1 MIHAAPSSLRTGR
14 ASRALIRCVVAGLG
28 LLAASAPASA
38 DQQAAQLSALATE
51 RLLLGA
57 VHAGRRL
64 VAVGE
69 WGHIVLS
76 DDHGESWRQA
86 SSVPTRLTLTSVFF
100 ADEKRGWAVGHD
112 ALILHTAD
120 GGESWEAQY
129 SNPEQESP
137 LLSVWFEDTQ
147 HGIAVGAFSMTLETK
162 DGGRTWQS
170 RPLIEGSEDDFHLN
184 EIFGAGD
191 DNVFI
196 AAEMGRVY
204 RSRDSGRIWE
214 ALLPGYEGSFWSGL
228 GLGDETLLIW
238 GMRGHVFRSEDL
250 GDTWH
255 EVESNTNQSLQG
267 GTLLSDGR
275 VVLVGLGGVVARSSD
290 RGQTFQVGVQPNR
303 LGIAAV
309 TEADRGR
316 VVLFGER
323 GIDVPHRW
331 PREGS
336 SDPNHPPRSAP

>member
-1 MIHAAPSSLRTGR
+1 
-14 ASRALIRCVVAGLG
+14 
-28 LLAASAPASA
+28 
-38 DQQAAQLSALATE
+38 
-51 RLLLGA
+51 
-57 VHAGRRL
+57 
-64 VAVGE
+64 
-69 WGHIVLS
+69 
-76 DDHGESWRQA
+76 
-86 SSVPTRLTLTSVFF
+86 
-100 ADEKRGWAVGHD
+100 
-112 ALILHTAD
+112 
-120 GGESWEAQY
+120 
-129 SNPEQESP
+129 
-137 LLSVWFEDTQ
+137 
-147 HGIAVGAFSMTLETK
+147 
-162 DGGRTWQS
+162 
-170 RPLIEGSEDDFHLN
+170 
-184 EIFGAGD
+184 
-191 DNVFI
+191 
-196 AAEMGRVY
+196 
-204 RSRDSGRIWE
+204 
-214 ALLPGYEGSFWSGL
+214 
-228 GLGDETLLIW
+228 
-238 GMRGHVFRSEDL
+238 MRGHVFRSEDL

>member
-1 MIHAAPSSLRTGR
+1 MIRS
-14 ASRALIRCVVAGLG
+14 VVAGLG
-28 LLAASAPASA
+28 LLAVSAPASA

-100 ADEKRGWAVGHD
+100 ADEKRGWA
-112 ALILHTAD
+112 
-120 GGESWEAQY
+120 
-129 SNPEQESP
+129 
-137 LLSVWFEDTQ
+137 
-147 HGIAVGAFSMTLETK
+147 
-162 DGGRTWQS
+162 QS

-336 SDPNHPPRSAP
+336 PDPNHPPRSAP